1 MEKRLYLIV
10 LSLLCLTTVM
20 AQEPTI
26 CGDWVGIFEDW
37 AIVNRE
43 GSKSKIYKDYK
54 RYIRIKLI
62 DGHFTLR
69 MKTRVA
75 DESSPFNYWPE
86 CQILEANDRKIMWKM
101 DLGSDYDW
109 TPSAEHKGIP
119 IGHVDYFKYCT
130 VILSNGILK
139 YSENM
144 LVFYYDRQ
152 GREIDKE
159 QTPEGKAQ
167 SLYKEDSDW

>member
-1 MEKRLYLIV
+1 MKKV
-10 LSLLCLTTVM
+10 LVISSFLVFCLPFVL
-20 AQEPTI
+20 AQEPAI

-43 GSKSKIYKDYK
+43 GRKSKIYKDYK

-62 DGHFTLR
+62 DGNFTVR

-75 DESSPFNYWPE
+75 DESSPFNYWTE
-86 CQILEANDRKIMWKM
+86 CHILETNDRMIKWKM

-109 TPSAEHKGIP
+109 TPSAKHKGIP
-119 IGHVDYFKYCT
+119 IGHADYFKYCT

-152 GREIDKE
+152 GLEIDKE
-159 QTPEGKAQ
+159 QTSESKVL
-167 SLYKEDSDW
+167 SLYKDNSDW